1 MQHERTGSVPVV
13 RKPYD
18 MDTLGAPFKVI
29 LHSGVE
35 FGVDKQTGE
44 ETVKIPDTIG
54 LINAVVR
61 ARVCHKRKLNGS
73 ELKFIRKALGVKAKI
88 IAEFLDMTAEHFS
101 RCESGQKVMSAQ
113 AEKLFRMAAFSS
125 SFLKNPED
133 MFNRNIA
140 ATDMPMPTN
149 VTKKAVDSAID
160 LVKSFITMKI
170 EAFHSPSEKLVF
182 HFWRRKG
189 PECVADDED
198 NWSDRAAA

>member
-13 RKPYD
+13 QKPYE

-29 LHSGVE
+29 LHSGVT
-35 FGVDKQTGE
+35 FGVDEQTGE

-61 ARVCHKRKLNGS
+61 ARVCHRRKLNGG
-73 ELKFIRKALGVKAKI
+73 EIKFIRKALGVKAKI

-101 RCESGQKVMSAQ
+101 RCESEQKVMSAQ
-113 AEKLFRMAAFSS
+113 AEKLFRMAAFASS
-125 SFLKNPED
+125 LLKTPED

-140 ATDMPMPTN
+140 AANMPLPAN
-149 VTKKAVDSAID
+149 ATKKAVDSAID
-160 LVKSFITMKI
+160 LVKSFITMRI
-170 EAFHSPSEKLVF
+170 EAFHNPSEKLTF
-182 HFWRRKG
+182 HFWRGKG